1 MCHSRGAIKAIN
13 SHAVRQITRRFTF
26 GHRMAFDNEKY
37 TKKKSKI
44 SFRSIFGVPFIA
56 VFREKTNREQHY
68 FDVDTYKFVVSH
80 RISQSAAD
88 ISDRVRS
95 AYVQM
100 MATKTAERSNDSQGI
115 KPKMCACVMQC
126 VALVLASAPQSI
138 YIRDLRSARVRMQS
152 NTFTSAIRAAHADTL
167 QSILGGEE
175 ESASKK
181 RAEIIERKGIA
192 DRRQTHRHAKIT

>member
-37 TKKKSKI
+37 TQKKFKNII
-44 SFRSIFGVPFIA
+44 SFDFWCSFYCCISG
-56 VFREKTNREQHY
+56 KTNREQHY

-138 YIRDLRSARVRMQS
+138 YTWSTERTRAY
-152 NTFTSAIRAAHADTL
+152 AIQHIHFCHSCCTHRYIAKH
-167 QSILGGEE
+167 IGGEE

-181 RAEIIERKGIA
+181 RAEIIERQGIA